1 MHHPAIPAS
10 GDLVLLFVAS
20 LAGSAHCIG
29 MCGPY
34 VTLCAARIVPLGT
47 ASAISPVAARL
58 LFNAGRVVTYVAI
71 GALVGAFGQIALAA
85 GDRARLGGAVAI
97 AAGLAAVAFGVALS
111 GWMRDPAGILTRLG
125 LDALLRVGARTAFKA
140 PPYLSGVL
148 LGALQGAFPCALV
161 YGAASRAAVAG
172 SASAGAVVMLVFGL
186 GTVPAI
192 FALSSVPSEVLRR
205 LRGWRWSGLLITAVG
220 LLLILRGL
228 AAFGAVRHTAFW

>member
-1 MHHPAIPAS
+1 
-10 GDLVLLFVAS
+10 
-20 LAGSAHCIG
+20 

-34 VTLCAARIVPLGT
+34 VTLCAARIAPAGAVSSMP
-47 ASAISPVAARL
+47 PVTTRL
-58 LFNAGRVVTYVAI
+58 LFNFGRVATYVAI

-97 AAGLAAVAFGVALS
+97 AAGLAAVAFGVAVS
-111 GWMRDPAGILTRLG
+111 GWIRDPAGILTRLG
-125 LDALLRVGARTAFKA
+125 LDALIRGGTRSAFRA
-140 PPYLSGVL
+140 PPYLSGIL

-192 FALSSVPSEVLRR
+192 FALSSVPSGVLRR

-220 LLLILRGL
+220 ILLILRGL
-228 AAFGAVRHTAFW
+228 AAFGAVGHSAFW